1 MHDMNVFCVFKTCAG
16 IKEIQRTSNH
26 DHWKH
31 KKDFRALNGKNYRFC
46 KNEARHDVEY
56 SN

>member
-1 MHDMNVFCVFKTCAG
+1 MHDMNVFWVFKTCAG
-16 IKEIQRTSNH
+16 IKGIQRTSNH

-31 KKDFRALNGKNYRFC
+31 RKDFTALNVKNYRFC
-46 KNEARHDVEY
+46 KNEAQYDVEY